1 MSTMLVIG
9 LGHAIF
15 PIVGGMLMKK
25 VGLALGTV
33 VGVLIA
39 VFLGNSRFLTVDL
52 IGIGVGI
59 AIGLIMQKEDKK
71 E

>member
-1 MSTMLVIG
+1 MSAMLAIG

-25 VGLALGTV
+25 IGLAIGTV
-33 VGVLIA
+33 VGGLIA
-39 VFLGNSRFLTVDL
+39 VFLGSPRFLTAEL

-59 AIGLIMQKEDKK
+59 AISLIMLKEDKK